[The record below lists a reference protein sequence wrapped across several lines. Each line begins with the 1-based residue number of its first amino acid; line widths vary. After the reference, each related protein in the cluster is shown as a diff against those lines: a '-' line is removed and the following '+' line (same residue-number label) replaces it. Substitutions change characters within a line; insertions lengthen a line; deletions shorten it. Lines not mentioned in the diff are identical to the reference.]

1 MINSSLSA
9 FTAALI
15 QAGHIRSGDV
25 RRLQRDILPDGVSS
39 RAEAELLLRL
49 DQSVSRANPAF
60 SAWLVTVMVDFVVW
74 DARPTGYVDRETTEW
89 LVSVLGGSWG
99 PTRTALLITSEI
111 VREAQNIDEALL
123 SWMRTN
129 SREAPR
135 KGFEMMSLGRSQR
148 TPSSSRAPSLWRTL
162 WGRQRRSRR
171 GSHSQARKSS
181 LARSA

>member
-1 MINSSLSA
+1 
-9 FTAALI
+9 
-15 QAGHIRSGDV
+15 V
-25 RRLQRDILPDGVSS
+25 KRLQRDILPGGISS
-39 RAEAELLLRL
+39 RTEAELLLRL
-49 DQSVSRANPAF
+49 DHSVRRADPSF
-60 SAWLVTVMVDFVVW
+60 SAWLVIVMIDFVVW
-74 DARPTGYVDRETTEW
+74 GIRPTGYVDQETAEW
-89 LVSVLGGSWG
+89 LAGVLESRRG
-99 PTRTALLITSEI
+99 PTRTALGLADEI